1 MKLKPTS
8 VVETHVF
15 LSPAVSFKHFSA
27 KPITVPDILEECFNE
42 SGITSATA
50 SRYLAILTN
59 HLLTNEEKYAYSY
72 IVIDF
77 ARSLYD
83 YHLSASDTILI
94 LEN

>member
-15 LSPAVSFKHFSA
+15 LSPQVSFKHFSA
-27 KPITVPDILEECFNE
+27 KPIVVPEILEECFIE
-42 SGITSATA
+42 SNVTSATA
-50 SRYLAILTN
+50 SRFMAILTA
-59 HLLTNEEKYAYSY
+59 HLLVNEAKYAYSY

-83 YHLSASDTILI
+83 YHLYSPETPLI
-94 LEN
+94 LER